1 MATTNLDAP
10 FGLRPARLLG
20 GGAYTGGQS
29 RYEISNANTTKIY
42 QGDIV
47 KGLNT
52 GYVQRMAAGDGGLVL
67 GVFNGCQFTDSSTGT
82 PRWSNHWTGDANV
95 TSTVKAYIVDDPNI
109 VCEVQ
114 ADAAFTI
121 AGVFANYD
129 IVDNNPVGSTT
140 AGISHAELDVGT
152 GNTTAS
158 LPLKALAVSTDPD
171 NDDTGSTNT
180 NVVVLINNHFASAGT
195 TGV

>member
-1 MATTNLDAP
+1 MANKDAP
-10 FGLRPARLLG
+10 FGLRPAALLG
-20 GGAYTGGQS
+20 DGANTGGQ
-29 RYEISNANTTKIY
+29 REYEISNANTTKIY

-47 KGLNT
+47 KGLAT
-52 GYVQRMAAGDGGLVL
+52 GYIDRMAAGDGGLVV
-67 GVFNGCQFTDSSTGT
+67 GVFNGCQFTDSSTGK
-82 PRWSNHWTGDANV
+82 PKWSNYWTGDSAV
-95 TSTVKAYIVDDPNI
+95 TSTVKAYVVDDPNI
-109 VCEVQ
+109 ICEVQ

-129 IVDNNPVGSTT
+129 IVDGAGTGS
-140 AGISHAELDVGT
+140 ANSGISYAELDVGT

>member
-1 MATTNLDAP
+1 MANKDAP
-10 FGLRPARLLG
+10 FGLRPAALLG
-20 GGAYTGGQS
+20 GGAYTGGQ
-29 RYEISNANTTKIY
+29 REYEISNADTTKIY

-47 KGLNT
+47 KGLAT
-52 GYVQRMAAGDGGLVL
+52 GYIKRMAAADGGLVV
-67 GVFNGCQFTDSSTGT
+67 GVFNGCQFTDSSTGK
-82 PRWSNHWTGDANV
+82 PKWSNYWTGDSAV
-95 TSTVKAYIVDDPNI
+95 TSTVKAYVVDDPNI
-109 VCEVQ
+109 ICEVQ
-114 ADAAFTI
+114 ADAAFTL

-129 IVDNNPVGSTT
+129 IVDGAGTGS
-140 AGISHAELDVGT
+140 ANSGISYAELDVGT